1 MKYCTLWLK
10 IVRICGINLVL
21 SYGVC
26 VLLEQLVKL
35 WYFYEYF
42 FKNVIIKTY
51 LL

>member
-1 MKYCTLWLK
+1 MKCCTVLLK
-10 IVRICGINLVL
+10 IVQTCGINLVL

-26 VLLEQLVKL
+26 FLMENLVKI

-42 FKNVIIKTY
+42 FRNVITKTY